1 MTTAVLER
9 TPATAAPQEAAFV
22 VKDADNAGDWRAA
35 DARLPLAGRL
45 RLNLSA
51 LGVDPDAPDF
61 GERLCRLSQDNEPY
75 DFEISAQGELIVMAP
90 SGWESNIGEK
100 GINAPLFFWCM
111 DNDGFDV
118 SQTVMFRLPSGARYM
133 PDAAWITQERYEQ
146 LLAEEYQSTIDGAPD
161 FVVEVRSRTDNLA
174 EGLSKM
180 QEWMDGGSRLGWY
193 LDPYNIRAYIFR
205 QGQAVEV
212 LDDPETLSGEDV
224 LPGFVFEVRR
234 LIFARYAGRPQHQPE
249 SEPEHQSEPEPVS
262 EPGLEPAAEFEYEP
276 DAEV

>member
-9 TPATAAPQEAAFV
+9 TPATAAPQEAAVV

-146 LLAEEYQSTIDGAPD
+146 LLAEEYRSAIDGAPD

-205 QGQAVEV
+205 HGQAVEV
-212 LDDPETLSGEDV
+212 LDNPETLSGEDV

-249 SEPEHQSEPEPVS
+249 SEPEHRSEPEPVS
-262 EPGLEPAAEFEYEP
+262 EPALEPAAEFEYEP
-276 DAEV
+276 DAEA